1 VAISGVLKGLVEK
14 LQGGS
19 FTELPGSIA
28 EGLRK
33 RLDEGEKVHFTLL
46 NWRAIHKAPNFTDS
60 NTYFSSWFILTASRI
75 IIARNSSELKMFREI
90 PLNGITSIHYE
101 LDRSEP
107 RMTITTPGNVDKIEF
122 QKKASAH
129 TPELEE
135 LLKTVI
141 AEARRAAPVSAAAG
155 IVLCGG
161 CGNGIP
167 KSSRFCPECGVRVII
182 GENF

>member
-1 VAISGVLKGLVEK
+1 MAIAGVLKGLVEK

-19 FTELPGSIA
+19 FTELPGGIA

-33 RLDEGEKVHFTLL
+33 RLVDGEKVFFTLL

-60 NTYFSSWFILTASRI
+60 NTYFSSWFILTTARI
-75 IIARNSSELKMFREI
+75 IIARNSSELKIFREI
-90 PLNGITSIHYE
+90 PLNAITSIDSE

-122 QKKASAH
+122 QKKAAEYISR
-129 TPELEE
+129 LEE
-135 LLKTVI
+135 LLKTAIADARMAAPVI
-141 AEARRAAPVSAAAG
+141 AELE

-161 CGNGIP
+161 CGSRIP

-182 GENF
+182 RENI